1 MNRAQKQKELDEMQM
16 KQKSMNTSHSE
27 LQKVTQQKISDLQQ
41 MFKENVED
49 SIKILLEKVAEVDI
63 SVPDTYKQRGA
74 SARGN

>member
-27 LQKVTQQKISDLQQ
+27 LQTVTQQKISDLQQ